1 MDKLLT
7 EILKYKN
14 KIIIIMS
21 LLFSALYYYGDVVVF
36 NEKAFSIKYVLVFV
50 FYFVLFK
57 IYAFFTRK
65 QYDEEYNFPLFDQ
78 KNLFIYFLIV
88 FIPHVLIKYPIAL
101 DVDAYLQLNQT
112 LGTDQ
117 LTTHWPLFHTLLLTY
132 FYKYGQLL
140 GNHNIGMFIL
150 SVIQTI
156 FYAYIFSYVIN
167 SFYKMRFPKIFIILS
182 IIFYSFNPMVMA
194 SNGTTLKDANYC
206 ALLVLLCVLLIEYI
220 YYGDNFWNNKKSLI
234 LLFLVSFLLPM
245 FRKNGTYVVVPVLI
259 TLLFI
264 EIFKRKKMS
273 VKLIAFVLVCI
284 ITPSIFSNTLQTIYN
299 AKDGSRREIFSLP
312 FQQTARLIKYHEDLI
327 TEEEKIII
335 NKVLDYDKVADTYM
349 EHIADPVKYLFNN
362 DAGAKDILDYLLVWF
377 KQFFKAP
384 LTYIEATSIQNIY
397 IVYPRI
403 NLFHY
408 NVECNGGFVGY
419 EQDKGYLQTPL
430 WLKNNQH
437 YYFSVLEVMHT
448 LPVINILTNPALYVI
463 LFIFA
468 FVLEMER
475 KGLKKKLVF
484 IPLLLS
490 LLMIIAGPVII
501 DFPRYM
507 YPLVW
512 TMPIY
517 TGVLIKDFS

>member
-1 MDKLLT
+1 MSRLLT
-7 EILKYKN
+7 ELLKHKN
-14 KIIIIMS
+14 KVIIVTS

-36 NEKAFSIKYVLVFV
+36 NERSFSVKYIFIFA
-50 FYFVLFK
+50 FYFILFK
-57 IYAFFTRK
+57 MYAFFTRK
-65 QYDEEYNFPLFDQ
+65 QYDEEYSLPLFNQ

-101 DVDAYLQLNQT
+101 DVDTYLQLNQT

-132 FYKYGQLL
+132 FYKLGQLL

-150 SVIQTI
+150 SIIQTL

-167 SFYKMRFPKIFIILS
+167 SFYKMRFTKIFIILS

-194 SNGTTLKDANYC
+194 SNGTALKDANYC

-220 YYGDNFWNNKKSLI
+220 YYGDSFWSNIKSLI
-234 LLFLVSFLLPM
+234 LLFLVSFFLPM
-245 FRKNGTYVVVPVLI
+245 FRKNGTYIIIPVLATI
-259 TLLFI
+259 LLT
-264 EIFKRKKMS
+264 EISKRKKINIKILS
-273 VKLIAFVLVCI
+273 FILVCI
-284 ITPSIFSNTLQTIYN
+284 ITPSIFSNTIQNIYN
-299 AKDGSRREIFSLP
+299 AKDGSRREIFSLA
-312 FQQTARLIKYHEDLI
+312 FQQTARLIKYHEELI

-335 NKVLDYDKVADTYM
+335 GKVLDYDKVADTYM
-349 EHIADPVKYLFNN
+349 EYLADPVKYLFND
-362 DAGAKDILDYLLVWF
+362 DASTKDIQDYLLVWF

-397 IVYPRI
+397 IVYPRL

-408 NVECNGGFVGY
+408 NVECNGGFVDY
-419 EQDKGYLQTPL
+419 EQDEGYLQTPL

-437 YYFSVLEVMHT
+437 YYFSILEVMHT
-448 LPVINILTNPALYVI
+448 LPLINTFTNPALYVV

-468 FVLEMER
+468 FLLEIER
-475 KGLKKKLVF
+475 KGIKKKLVF
-484 IPLLLS
+484 LPLLLS
-490 LLMIIAGPVII
+490 FLIIIAGPVII

-507 YPLVW
+507 YPIVW
-512 TMPIY
+512 TTPIY